1 MTAAPVP
8 PRNALI
14 GSSVPRLEDV
24 RLVTG
29 RGRYVGDVAGPGRLA
44 AVVVRSPVAHGL
56 LHGIDADAARA
67 MPGVHAVLTA
77 EDVIAAH
84 GAVPKIPLRQDSSP
98 DFVRAAQPVI
108 AHAVVRY
115 VGEPVAVVIA
125 DTAALAEDAAE
136 LVGLDIASR
145 PAVASITAA
154 RAADPLLF
162 DTIPDNRAGTLSG
175 RRGDAD
181 AAFARA
187 DYTRRVTFR
196 IHRHTAVPM
205 EPRGL
210 LAAWDAAAG
219 LLTLHGAAKVP
230 FANRRI
236 LAGQL
241 GLPEDAVRLV
251 EDDVGG
257 GFGVRGEFYPEDFLI
272 PFAARTLARPVQWI
286 EDRREHFLATN
297 HAREMEA
304 TIEIACTR
312 DGTILALRGTA
323 AVDLGAYVRTTG
335 ATPARSLAQ
344 FLPGPYR
351 IPDVAI
357 DVDLM
362 LTTKTPIGTYRGPGR
377 FEPDFFRER
386 LIDMAAKDL
395 GIDRIEIRRKNLVG
409 RDEMPWRLPTVTPL
423 GIESACDSGDYAA
436 TFAQCLAD
444 FGWTEKAGLQGRLID
459 GRYHGIAT
467 GCYFEGGS
475 PGPRESAML
484 RLEPDGRVVVH
495 VGSSALGQ
503 GLETV
508 MAQIAADALER
519 PLDAIARVVH
529 GSTDAVRDGFG
540 SYSSRSVVMG
550 GSAVLAAA
558 ETLKASIRAVAAAAL
573 GCAAEDVTLDDGSA
587 RGPDGRVV
595 ALTDLAE
602 KVPDAE
608 GTFAAN
614 ARAYSYGAHAAHVA
628 VDPATGAVEVLAYT
642 AVEDVGRAINPATL
656 HGQTVGAIVQ
666 GLGGTLLEEIVY
678 NDDGEILTASLA
690 EYLLPTAAD
699 VPPIAARAIDIVPA
713 PGNPLGAKGGGEG
726 GIIPVGGVIANA
738 VANALSDFGIEPC
751 ALPLSPRRVWQ
762 MIRDAKQ

>member
-1 MTAAPVP
+1 MTAPPVP

-14 GSSVPRLEDV
+14 GSAVPRLEDF

-29 RGRYVGDVAGPGRLA
+29 RGRYVGDVAMAGRLA

-56 LHGIDADAARA
+56 LRGIDIDEARA
-67 MPGVHAVLTA
+67 MPGVHGVLTA
-77 EDVIAAH
+77 ADVIAAL
-84 GAVPKIPLRQDSSP
+84 GAVPDIPLRQDSSP

-115 VGEPVAVVIA
+115 VGEPVAIVIA

-136 LVGLDIASR
+136 RVGLAIDPQPAIAS
-145 PAVASITAA
+145 VAAA
-154 RAADPLLF
+154 RDAATRLF

-187 DYTRRVTFR
+187 DYTRRETFR

-219 LLTLHGAAKVP
+219 RLTLHGAAKVP
-230 FANRRI
+230 FANRKI

-241 GLPEDAVRLV
+241 GLPEEAVRLV

-272 PFAARTLARPVQWI
+272 PFAARTLGRPVRWI
-286 EDRREHFLATN
+286 EGRREHFLATN

-323 AVDLGAYVRTTG
+323 TVDLGAYVRTTG
-335 ATPARSLAQ
+335 ATPARSIAQ

-351 IPDVAI
+351 IPHVAI

-362 LTTKTPIGTYRGPGR
+362 LTTKTPVGTYRGPGR

-395 GIDRIEIRRKNLVG
+395 GVDRVAMRAKNLVG

-423 GIESACDSGDYAA
+423 GIESECDSGDYAA

-444 FGWTEKAGLQGRLID
+444 FGWEEKSALQGRLID

-467 GCYFEGGS
+467 GCYFEGGA
-475 PGPRESAML
+475 PGPAESAML
-484 RLEPDGRVVVH
+484 RLEPDGRVAVH

-540 SYSSRSVVMG
+540 SYSSRAVVMG

-558 ETLKASIRAVAAAAL
+558 ESLKRSIRAAAAEAL
-573 GCAAEDVTLDDGSA
+573 GCAADDVTLDDGTA
-587 RGPDGRVV
+587 RGPDGRSIV
-595 ALTDLAE
+595 LKDLAG

-608 GTFAAN
+608 GRFAAN
-614 ARAYSYGAHAAHVA
+614 ARAYSYGAHAAHVT
-628 VDPATGAVEVLAYT
+628 VDPETGVVAVLAYT

-666 GLGGTLLEEIVY
+666 GLGGTLFEQIVY
-678 NDDGEILTASLA
+678 DDDGEIVTASLA
-690 EYLLPTAAD
+690 EYLLPTAID
-699 VPPIAARAIDIVPA
+699 VPPISARAIDIVPA

-738 VANALSDFGIEPC
+738 VANALADLGIEPC
-751 ALPLSPRRVWQ
+751 ALPLTPIRVWQ
-762 MIRDAKQ
+762 MIRDAKP